1 MVKKFTLNILGT
13 KESSVLC
20 LQILAEAIKAQA
32 AELRASVDSM
42 KDMLKSFQDKQDAA
56 DRQTRSSLSLAD
68 LRQELQSFASTAQ

>member
-20 LQILAEAIKAQA
+20 LQILAEAIKAQT